1 MDGTREART
10 APFHAIPARRLVSV
24 EHPAMVRNLD
34 KAIDTLQ
41 GDAGIKKVC
50 IKHSPSPRNRTLAD
64 LSQIMNPPKPDTP
77 ANLVLRPDDFMARPV
92 TSSSVV
98 SNNVLLKVTVPK
110 KTGRRR
116 KKGSN
121 EPFTDPPPEEASER
135 PWRRT
140 AQDIQRTLQDNP
152 SNYTVEPVG
161 KVERTHLF
169 RSMPDYVYS
178 TTNSEFTQRFRNS
191 IAPYNCKK
199 PSSDLYTRHTDIS
212 QWRT

>member
-1 MDGTREART
+1 
-10 APFHAIPARRLVSV
+10 
-24 EHPAMVRNLD
+24 
-34 KAIDTLQ
+34 
-41 GDAGIKKVC
+41 
-50 IKHSPSPRNRTLAD
+50 
-64 LSQIMNPPKPDTP
+64 MNPPKPDTP
-77 ANLVLRPDDFMARPV
+77 ANLVLRPDDFMARPI

-116 KKGSN
+116 KKGSD
-121 EPFTDPPPEEASER
+121 EPFTEPPPEEAPER

-140 AQDIQRTLQDNP
+140 TQDIQRALQDNP
-152 SNYTVEPVG
+152 SKYKVEPVG

-178 TTNSEFTQRFRNS
+178 TTNSEFTERFRNS

-199 PSSDLYTRHTDIS
+199 PLFRLIIPLTDKI
-212 QWRT
+212 